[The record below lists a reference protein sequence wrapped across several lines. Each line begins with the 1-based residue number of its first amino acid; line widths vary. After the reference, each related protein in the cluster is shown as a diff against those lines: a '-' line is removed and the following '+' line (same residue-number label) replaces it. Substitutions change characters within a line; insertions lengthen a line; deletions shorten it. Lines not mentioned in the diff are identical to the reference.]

1 MSGGSPTR
9 TRGRHGRRAGLLLV
23 VVGLLTAA
31 ATLRPGGGLLGTA
44 TSGPVTGLG
53 YVVLL
58 GLGWAVLVGRFAVR
72 FREEVR
78 HLDGPTP
85 RADRLRE
92 TAMLLLPLAA
102 VAVPVLLLVLHSR
115 SGGDALPDLSLPS
128 PDSTPETVPSA
139 TPVPVSPESGEGLG
153 MLLVALIALAAA
165 AVLTV
170 GAFAVVR
177 LRRSRRRSRELPEVL
192 PAAPASPEGAL
203 VEAVASGRRALEGAD
218 ARAAVI
224 ACYAAMEGS
233 LAASGLPR
241 QAWESPT
248 ELLVRVLSDERVDAA
263 GARELTALFR
273 EARYSTHPM
282 DDRQVHRARTAL
294 DAIAARLADAQPADA
309 GAAAD
314 EGTPAVAHPAE
325 APPAAAHAT
334 GAHPTGA
341 DTTGEQR

>member
-1 MSGGSPTR
+1 MSGGSPSR
-9 TRGRHGRRAGLLLV
+9 TRGRYGRPTGVLLV

-31 ATLRPGGGLLGTA
+31 ATLRPGSGLLGTA
-44 TSGPVTGLG
+44 ASGPVTGLG

-58 GLGWAVLVGRFAVR
+58 SLGWAVLVGRFAVR

-102 VAVPVLLLVLHSR
+102 AAVPVLLLVLYSRSR
-115 SGGDALPDLSLPS
+115 SGPDELPHLPLPS
-128 PDSTPETVPSA
+128 PTSTPEVVPSDP
-139 TPVPVSPESGEGLG
+139 PVPVSPDSGHGIAL
-153 MLLVALIALAAA
+153 LLVALSVLAAA
-165 AVLTV
+165 ALVALGVVAVLQLRT
-170 GAFAVVR
+170 
-177 LRRSRRRSRELPEVL
+177 LRRRRRELPEVP

-248 ELLVRVLSDERVDAA
+248 ELLLRAMSDERIDAV

-282 DDRQVHRARTAL
+282 DDSQVRRARTAL
-294 DAIAARLADAQPADA
+294 DAIAARLADAEATTAA
-309 GAAAD
+309 GAQAAAD
-314 EGTPAVAHPAE
+314 A
-325 APPAAAHAT
+325 AAAH
-334 GAHPTGA
+334 
-341 DTTGEQR
+341 TTGEQR